1 MLNRKPSIILWTVGL
16 IKKTWHKRIISRT
29 KILGSKC
36 ESEIKAD
43 LKNATSVDTSDFS
56 KKTDLDNSKCDVNNL
71 DIDKNVPRM
80 HQVD

>member
-16 IKKTWHKRIISRT
+16 IKKTWHKWIISRT

-36 ESEIKAD
+36 ESETKAD

-56 KKTDLDNSKCDVNNL
+56 KKTDLDNSKSDVDNL

-80 HQVD
+80 YQVV